1 MITAIIF
8 GLLSAI
14 LWGTSDFLSRET
26 SKSIGHYLTTGYVQ
40 FIGFI
45 VPISIALVYHEQIPT
60 FDLPLLS
67 LNCLLGIFVFFSFI
81 FLYRGLTEGTMSIVA
96 PVTSGSAPA
105 FAVILFVIILGQT
118 LTKLETYAIAGVIVG
133 VTLSGVRFSQLQKDI
148 LRTGFSRSNAI
159 NMKTSQV
166 EMKHGDEDHEKTR
179 RIVKGLDLSL
189 LCSASTA
196 VVYLGLDILIPR
208 LGWFFPAL
216 ILKGAAALVAFAFLL
231 LARKKFKIP
240 DQRTFLLLV
249 LMGVL
254 DVGGLLVFN
263 YGLSIA
269 GNLVPLVV
277 TFSGLSGLVIL
288 ICAYLV
294 YHERLERIQ
303 ALGIFLVITAASI
316 LLYFQ

>member
-8 GLLSAI
+8 GLLSAV

-26 SKSIGHYLTTGYVQ
+26 SKSIGHYLTIGYVQ
-40 FIGFI
+40 FIGFLI
-45 VPISIALVYHEQIPT
+45 PISIVLFYHEQIPT

-67 LNCLLGIFVFFSFI
+67 LNCLLGGFVFFSFI

-118 LTKLETYAIAGVIVG
+118 LTKIEAYAIAGVIVG
-133 VTLSGVRFSQLQKDI
+133 VTLSGVRFAQLKKDI
-148 LRTGFSRSNAI
+148 LRTRFPRSNAF
-159 NMKTSQV
+159 NMKASK
-166 EMKHGDEDHEKTR
+166 MRHKDHEKAR

-196 VVYLGLDILIPR
+196 VVYLGLGILIPR
-208 LGWFFPAL
+208 LGWLFPAL
-216 ILKGAAALVAFAFLL
+216 ILRGAGALVAFAFLL
-231 LARKKFKIP
+231 LARKKFKVP
-240 DQRTFLLLV
+240 DTRTFLLLV

-263 YGLSIA
+263 YGISIA
-269 GNLVPLVV
+269 GNLLPLVV

-303 ALGIFLVITAASI
+303 AVGIFLVITAASI